1 VIIRSKAPL
10 RISLGGGGTDVYPYT
25 ENFGG
30 AIISTTIDRYAN
42 VTIKENKENLLRVIS
57 QDYNLLEIFDSI
69 SDLRNKG
76 KLDLVRASFGF
87 LNLNRT
93 NIDTILH
100 VDAPPGSGLGSSSAL
115 TVALVGAI
123 KNLQNKTL
131 DPYDIA
137 HTAYV
142 IEREEAKIKGG
153 MQDQYASAFGGFN
166 FIEFKKNSVE
176 VNPIRLKPEIKNEL
190 FASLIL
196 CDTGDTRLS
205 ANILE
210 RQINS
215 YEQKNEIILKNLHSI
230 KQIAYDMKNSL
241 IKGNLKEIGE
251 MLHDNWILKK
261 TLDKEISNSKI
272 DKIYDSAISAGAI
285 GGKLLGAGGGGHLLF
300 VADPENKIHVEN
312 ELQKSGCKIVKFNF
326 DENGLQ
332 SWKIDN
338 GRVIP

>member
-1 VIIRSKAPL
+1 MIIRSKAPL

>member
-1 VIIRSKAPL
+1 MIIRSKAPL

-69 SDLRNKG
+69 SDLRNNG
-76 KLDLVRASFGF
+76 KLDLVRASFRF

-100 VDAPPGSGLGSSSAL
+100 VDAPPVSGLGSSSAL

-131 DPYDIA
+131 EPYDIS

-166 FIEFKKNSVE
+166 FIEFKKNSVK
-176 VNPIRLKPEIKNEL
+176 VHPIRLRPEIKNEL

-196 CDTGDTRLS
+196 CDTCDTRLS

-215 YEQKNEIILKNLHSI
+215 YEQKNEIILKNLHLI
-230 KQIAYDMKNSL
+230 KQIEYDMKNSL
-241 IKGNLKEIGE
+241 IKGNIKEIGE
-251 MLHDNWILKK
+251 MLHDNWVLKK

-312 ELQKSGCKIVKFNF
+312 ELQKSGCTIVKFNF

-332 SWKIDN
+332 TWKIDD
-338 GRVIP
+338 GRVMP